1 MNTSGFHQNVGE
13 PAQVV
18 VCRKMNVGRK
28 MNVVH
33 LALLLACVFGCKATS
48 CSLDFYELEGSL
60 LRSAENRF
68 SLLKAFYSPRQPR
81 PVVVKITYS
90 FSAGEEEELTSPG
103 NASRVWYWSES
114 GFYLIQPLEVF
125 QCTSLLFSNLVY
137 MQRELDLQLPANC
150 SSVSEEFLEMLTS
163 RVSRRTTSHSWS
175 PRLT

>member
-1 MNTSGFHQNVGE
+1 MQKDE
-13 PAQVV
+13 
-18 VCRKMNVGRK
+18 CRKKDERRSLGAPISV
-28 MNVVH
+28 
-33 LALLLACVFGCKATS
+33 CVWLQGDFM
-48 CSLDFYELEGSL
+48 LRRHFYELEGSL

-163 RVSRRTTSHSWS
+163 RVSRRTTSHCWS